1 MDVVTKKG
9 GGAGSYT
16 RAYIYIMYVFAGA
29 NGARDSIGKGPAA
42 EDAEGFP

>member
-16 RAYIYIMYVFAGA
+16 RAYIYVFAGA